1 MHDSLNSSRTIDK
14 TKVYQDN
21 GDFLKTQSKRVNRR
35 SYNISNMIFD
45 NVILKSVDT
54 DRKMTGCSRSHS
66 LMNNLSNFKLHY
78 EDSEM
83 DTVEKV
89 WQKKQKSYGKLRN
102 FLQKSKAD
110 EQYHNIHTR
119 SNKTQPKKF
128 KNDFASS
135 IANVPGSNLSKKK
148 EKIAFPPSKK
158 KMNEPCSSVTY
169 KRHMATKTNFSY
181 QQESESSLSTTHT
194 NLEPV
199 KNIKEPYAKR
209 HRYQFKRVN
218 RLKYKN

>member
-1 MHDSLNSSRTIDK
+1 MHDSINSSRTIDK

-21 GDFLKTQSKRVNRR
+21 GDFAKTQSKRC
-35 SYNISNMIFD
+35 
-45 NVILKSVDT
+45 KSVDT
-54 DRKMTGCSRSHS
+54 DRKMTGCSRSHT

-83 DTVEKV
+83 DTVDKV
-89 WQKKQKSYGKLRN
+89 WKSKQKSYGKLRN
-102 FLQKSKAD
+102 FLHKSKAD
-110 EQYHNIHTR
+110 EHFHNLHTR

-135 IANVPGSNLSKKK
+135 IANVPGSNLLKKK
-148 EKIAFPPSKK
+148 EKIVFPPSKK
-158 KMNEPCSSVTY
+158 KMNENCSSVTY
-169 KRHMATKTNFSY
+169 KQHMTAKMNFSN
-181 QQESESSLSTTHT
+181 QQESESSLSTMHT
-194 NLEPV
+194 LVEPV
-199 KNIKEPYAKR
+199 KNIKEFNAKR